1 MCTRWLGSVLA
12 LALVV
17 SAGGC
22 KGGDKDKDADPQ
34 VAAAPQPDPAAQK
47 EQQDLLARRDAL
59 LKSRQQLKDDEA
71 KIEAQRQTI
80 VQQGGDT
87 TELDKQAAALKTQDD
102 KLAGEQ
108 DSLVDAIASKLA
120 QNDAVRAAGNDK
132 TAQVAAREAGMAS
145 REKTV
150 ASREDR
156 VAQREAA
163 LADREAKEAVREK
176 ETCSA
181 VAPATIIQQ
190 TVDAHGS
197 KYTKKDIEPLLKHA
211 RDDMG
216 RKGVLAADLPAQAQ
230 GLEHEAT
237 KAMGDGDFGTAYFAA
252 RQLQQTVDAL
262 KIDRAFI
269 SAKIGRLSARMKG
282 TTLDPGKQKQ
292 VDDLFSDATAKYG
305 DGDFAGANRKLNQIY
320 AIVGG

>member
-1 MCTRWLGSVLA
+1 MHVRSLGVVLA
-12 LALVV
+12 VCFAL
-17 SAGGC
+17 GC
-22 KGGDKDKDADPQ
+22 KGNKDAEPSAEAASAPAPDPQ
-34 VAAAPQPDPAAQK
+34 AQK

-59 LKSRQQLKDDEA
+59 LKSRQDIKDQQA
-71 KIEAQRQTI
+71 KIEQQRQTI

-87 TELDKQAAALKTQDD
+87 SELDKKAAELKTKDD
-102 KLAGEQ
+102 QLAGEQ
-108 DSLVDAIASKLA
+108 DQLVDAIASKLA
-120 QNDAVRAAGNDK
+120 QNDAMRTAGNDK
-132 TAQVAAREAGMAS
+132 AAQVAAREAGMAG
-145 REKTV
+145 REKAV
-150 ASREDR
+150 AAREDR

-163 LADREAKEAVREK
+163 LADRERQEAVREK

-181 VAPATIIQQ
+181 AVPATTIIQ

-197 KYTKKDIEPLLKHA
+197 KYSKKDVEPLLKRA

-216 RKGVLAADLPAQAQ
+216 KKGMLAADLPAQAQ
-230 GLEHEAT
+230 GLEREAT
-237 KAMGDGDFGTAYFAA
+237 KAMGDGDYGAAYFAA
-252 RQLQQTVDAL
+252 RQLQATVDAT

-282 TTLDPGKQKQ
+282 TTLDAGKQKQ

-320 AIVGG
+320 AIVQ